1 MLYIIYNNYVLDDNN
16 YRVYNY
22 AGVCFR
28 NTDAYIYA
36 YMRIYTFVYFT
47 KTNTIERGHT
57 GIESMCTYHIYIY
70 LFIYIHFYID
80 LYVYNHIDASF
91 GVSLGVYI
99 LQNSR
104 QPFNRLIA
112 SSNRRSTDLGYGY
125 KLSSGMKVRRTLK
138 FRKCSTRVHLF
149 KNTGNTFSLDYAR
162 ILRGT

>member
-1 MLYIIYNNYVLDDNN
+1 MFQKHRRIHIRVHANIYVRFFYENEYDRTWTHRYRKYV
-16 YRVYNY
+16 YVSY
-22 AGVCFR
+22 
-28 NTDAYIYA
+28 
-36 YMRIYTFVYFT
+36 
-47 KTNTIERGHT
+47 
-57 GIESMCTYHIYIY
+57 IYIY

-125 KLSSGMKVRRTLK
+125 KLSSGMKVRRTLT
-138 FRKCSTRVHLF
+138 FRKCSTRTRVRLF